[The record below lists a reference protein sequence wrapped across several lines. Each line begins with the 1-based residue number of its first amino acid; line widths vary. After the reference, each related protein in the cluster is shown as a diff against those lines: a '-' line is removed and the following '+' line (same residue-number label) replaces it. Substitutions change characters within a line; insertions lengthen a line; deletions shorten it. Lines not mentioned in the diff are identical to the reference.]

1 MPAADSAR
9 TFGASD
15 HPPPQSRRAWASLPE
30 VPISTNREIPWMRA
44 GLEGV
49 VIVVSILLAFG
60 IDAWWDERQERAE
73 EREALAQLESD
84 FRANAIQLDTIRFY
98 HQRALDAG
106 YEILARAGL
115 GGEPRGGPSAA
126 ELVLQ
131 VGSAWNYDPVLGG
144 INSLIQSGKLG
155 ILQNDSLRIAI
166 AGWPDVVRDLNGD
179 ENQQQEYSFD
189 RLRPHLMDRGVLF
202 DALMAGGMFG
212 RLEQR
217 PVPDMAWILEDSLFL
232 EMVGYRVIRLEEI
245 LAEVALV
252 DQSIQTIL
260 SLVEAR

>member
-1 MPAADSAR
+1 MK
-9 TFGASD
+9 
-15 HPPPQSRRAWASLPE
+15 
-30 VPISTNREIPWMRA
+30 IPWMRI

-49 VIVVSILLAFG
+49 VIIVSILLAFG
-60 IDAWWDERQERAE
+60 IDAWWGERQERAE

-84 FRANAIQLDTIRFY
+84 FQANAVQLDTVRFY

-115 GGEPRGGPSAA
+115 GGEPLGGPSTA
-126 ELVLQ
+126 ELVLE

-155 ILQNDSLRIAI
+155 IVQNDSLRIAI

-179 ENQQQEYSFD
+179 EDQQQENTFE
-189 RLRPHLMDRGVLF
+189 RLRPYLMTRGVLF
-202 DALMAGGMFG
+202 DALMAGGMFA
-212 RLEQR
+212 RLEHR
-217 PVPDMAWILEDSLFL
+217 AVPDMAWILEDSFFL

-245 LAEVALV
+245 LAEVATV
-252 DQSIQTIL
+252 DRSIQTIL
-260 SLVEAR
+260 RLVEGR